1 MRRQENDLFT
11 LDFEELELI
20 EKALDSALTVSA
32 FLRVNKRMEWQLAID
47 KYTNSTF
54 SMSDFKAKLEE
65 VFDKRE
71 GYEKGWQITNR

>member
-1 MRRQENDLFT
+1 MRRQENDLLT
-11 LDFEELELI
+11 SDLKELELT
-20 EKALDSALTVSA
+20 EKASDPILTVSA
-32 FLRVNKRMEWQLAID
+32 SLRVNKRMEWQSAMG

-54 SMSDFKAKLEE
+54 SVSDFKAKLEE